1 MERLDKFL
9 CDSGVGTRSQVKA
22 ILKSGRVAVDGKP
35 EKDSSRKIDPNTQT
49 ITLDGEVHASDE
61 PMPTAPVF
69 QSPFSGVCH
78 MLATILMQRPHMT
91 ATRGYSVSS
100 I

>member
-22 ILKSGRVAVDGKP
+22 ILKTGRVTVDGKP
-35 EKDSSRKIDPNTQT
+35 ETWTIYTAGTSSAR
-49 ITLDGEVHASDE
+49 EMVH
-61 PMPTAPVF
+61 
-69 QSPFSGVCH
+69 
-78 MLATILMQRPHMT
+78 
-91 ATRGYSVSS
+91 S